1 MFKIVKKEKVLV
13 LKIFES
19 QFSEEIEKHLTLS
32 TMCTIINILTFNL
45 IVFSLL

>member
-1 MFKIVKKEKVLV
+1 MLKIVKKEKVFV
-13 LKIFES
+13 L
-19 QFSEEIEKHLTLS
+19 FSEENEKHLTLG